1 MWCSANTKEWGMSD
15 NVEIIHNVL
24 LDKIKVTSSIFV
36 INIAKIF
43 IERDAFF
50 FWFGRIESVSF

>member
-1 MWCSANTKEWGMSD
+1 MSD

-43 IERDAFF
+43 IERDAFVF
-50 FWFGRIESVSF
+50 FF

>member
-1 MWCSANTKEWGMSD
+1 MSD

-50 FWFGRIESVSF
+50 FFFFDLAESSQCHFSDLKVI

>member
-1 MWCSANTKEWGMSD
+1 MSD

-43 IERDAFF
+43 TERDAFF
-50 FWFGRIESVSF
+50 FFFDLAESSQCHFSDLKVI

>member
-1 MWCSANTKEWGMSD
+1 MSD

-43 IERDAFF
+43 IERDAFVF
-50 FWFGRIESVSF
+50 FFLIWQNRVSVILVI